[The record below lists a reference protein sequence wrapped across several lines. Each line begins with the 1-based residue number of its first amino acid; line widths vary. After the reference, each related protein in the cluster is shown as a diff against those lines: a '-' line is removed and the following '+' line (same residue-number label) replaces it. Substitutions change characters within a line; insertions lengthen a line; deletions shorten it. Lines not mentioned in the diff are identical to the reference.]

1 MFAYLRL
8 RCLPTY
14 VYDVCLLTSTM
25 FAYLR
30 VRCSSTYAY
39 ILRLRAVLDKVIL
52 TTLGWDDR
60 HRLLESTVS
69 RYLQW
74 QGRPVL
80 SLQRCTPGFGDD
92 FVDILLAYMIH
103 SQFKCLFHLF
113 YYMNYNEYI
122 PSWLLAMYL
131 MQFAVFDGWA
141 LCKGHARPIQP
152 DTGYTTNIM

>member
-1 MFAYLRL
+1 MFAYVRL
-8 RCLPTY
+8 RCSPTY
-14 VYDVCLLTSTM
+14 VYDVRLLTSTM

-30 VRCSSTYAY
+30 LRCSHTYVYDVRLLTSTMFAYLRLRCSSTYAY

-52 TTLGWDDR
+52 ATLGWDDL

-74 QGRPVL
+74 QVRNCHCDDGHR
-80 SLQRCTPGFGDD
+80 DD

-103 SQFKCLFHLF
+103 SQFKCSFHLL
-113 YYMNYNEYI
+113 YYMNYNDYI

-131 MQFAVFDGWA
+131 ILYEQ
-141 LCKGHARPIQP
+141 
-152 DTGYTTNIM
+152 